1 MNMGHPREPLTKLRI
16 LNTFSAHTSSDVSTS
31 AHQRGRKAAH
41 RKSDHGFLAE
51 ERIRK

>member
-1 MNMGHPREPLTKLRI
+1 MNMGHPREPLTKLRL
-16 LNTFSAHTSSDVSTS
+16 LNTFRSDVSTR

-41 RKSDHGFLAE
+41 RKSDHGFLPE